1 MEEIIRFLKQL
12 FERFVQAEVLGLS
25 AQLAYF
31 FLLSLFPF
39 LMFIV
44 TLIGYLPF
52 DDRMVITVLAE
63 YLPEDVVFM
72 IDENLKEIMNNRSGG
87 LLSISII
94 GTLWSASNGFNAI
107 TRSFNKAYGVKPAR
121 NFLLNRII
129 AIGLM
134 FSMIAAIIIAL
145 LFPVFG
151 RLIGEYVL
159 VNVPLPE
166 TIVDMWDVLRWVSS
180 SVMFF
185 VVFFV
190 LYKLAPNK
198 KMKEN
203 HVLYG
208 TIFATVGW
216 QLTSYGFS
224 YYVETLGNYSLTYG
238 SLGTV
243 IVLMIWFYLSGI
255 IITTGGVIN
264 AHFSERR
271 QEKNLRK

>member
-52 DDRMVITVLAE
+52 DDRMVIAVLAE

-121 NFLLNRII
+121 NFILNRII

-134 FSMIAAIIIAL
+134 FSMVAAIIIAL

-198 KMKEN
+198 KIKEN

>member
-52 DDRMVITVLAE
+52 DDRMVIAVLAE

-72 IDENLKEIMNNRSGG
+72 IDENLKEIMNKRSGG

-121 NFLLNRII
+121 NFILNRII

-134 FSMIAAIIIAL
+134 FSMVAAIIIAL

>member
-52 DDRMVITVLAE
+52 DDRMVIAVLAE

-121 NFLLNRII
+121 NFILNRII

-134 FSMIAAIIIAL
+134 FSMVAAIIIAL

-190 LYKLAPNK
+190 LYRLAPNK
-198 KMKEN
+198 KMNEN

-271 QEKNLRK
+271 QEK

>member
-12 FERFVQAEVLGLS
+12 FERFVKAEVLGLS

-52 DDRMVITVLAE
+52 DDRMVIAVLAE

-121 NFLLNRII
+121 NFILNRII

-134 FSMIAAIIIAL
+134 FSMVAAIIIAL

>member
-52 DDRMVITVLAE
+52 DDRMVIAVLAE

-121 NFLLNRII
+121 NFILNRII

-134 FSMIAAIIIAL
+134 FSMVAAIIIAL

-224 YYVETLGNYSLTYG
+224 YYVETLGNYTLTYG

>member
-52 DDRMVITVLAE
+52 DDRMMIAVLAE

-121 NFLLNRII
+121 NFILNRII

-134 FSMIAAIIIAL
+134 FSMVAAIIIAL
-145 LFPVFG
+145 LFSVFG

>member
-52 DDRMVITVLAE
+52 DDRMMIAVLAE

-121 NFLLNRII
+121 NFILNRII

-134 FSMIAAIIIAL
+134 FSMVAAIIIAL

>member
-121 NFLLNRII
+121 NFILNRII

-134 FSMIAAIIIAL
+134 FSMVAAIIIAL

>member
-1 MEEIIRFLKQL
+1 MDAIIRFIKQL
-12 FERFVQAEVLGLS
+12 VDRFIQAEVLGLS

-39 LMFIV
+39 LLFIV
-44 TLIGYLPF
+44 TLIGYLPL
-52 DDRMVITVLAE
+52 DEQMVMNVLAE
-63 YLPEDVVFM
+63 YLPDDVVFM
-72 IDENLKEIMNNRSGG
+72 IEENLSQIMNSRSSG

-121 NFLLNRII
+121 NFILGRIV

-134 FSMIAAIIIAL
+134 LSMIAEIFIAL

-151 RLIGEYVL
+151 NMIGESIL
-159 VNVPLPE
+159 VYIPIHEV
-166 TIVDMWDVLRWVSS
+166 IVSRWDLLRWLSS
-180 SVMFF
+180 SIMFF
-185 VVFFV
+185 IIFFV
-190 LYKLAPNK
+190 LYLLAPNK

-208 TIFATVGW
+208 TIFATLGW
-216 QLTSYGFS
+216 QITSYGFS
-224 YYVETLGNYSLTYG
+224 YYVETLGNFSITYG

-264 AHFSERR
+264 AHFSE
-271 QEKNLRK
+271 KIAKKTKCK

>member
-52 DDRMVITVLAE
+52 DDRMVNAVLAE

-121 NFLLNRII
+121 NFILNRII

-134 FSMIAAIIIAL
+134 FSMVAAIIIAL

>member
-1 MEEIIRFLKQL
+1 MDAIIRIIKQL
-12 FERFVQAEVLGLS
+12 VDRFIQAEVLGLS

-39 LMFIV
+39 LLFIV
-44 TLIGYLPF
+44 TLIGYLPL
-52 DDRMVITVLAE
+52 DEQMVMNVLAE
-63 YLPEDVVFM
+63 YLPDDVVFM
-72 IDENLKEIMNNRSGG
+72 IEENLSQIMNSRSSG

-121 NFLLNRII
+121 NFILGRIV

-134 FSMIAAIIIAL
+134 LSMIAAIFIAL

-151 RLIGEYVL
+151 NMIGEYIL
-159 VNVPLPE
+159 VYIPIPE
-166 TIVDMWDVLRWVSS
+166 VIVSRWDLLRWLSS
-180 SVMFF
+180 SIMFF
-185 VVFFV
+185 IIFFV
-190 LYKLAPNK
+190 LYLLAPNK

-208 TIFATVGW
+208 TIFATLGW
-216 QLTSYGFS
+216 QITSYGFS
-224 YYVETLGNYSLTYG
+224 YYVETLGNFSITYG

-264 AHFSERR
+264 AHFSEKIAK
-271 QEKNLRK
+271 KNKM

>member
-1 MEEIIRFLKQL
+1 MNDFIQFIKQL
-12 FERFVQAEVLGLS
+12 AERFIKAEVLGLS

-52 DDRMVITVLAE
+52 DDRMVITILAE
-63 YLPEDVVFM
+63 YLPTEVVTM
-72 IDENLKEIMNNRSGG
+72 IDQNLTEIMLNRSGS
-87 LLSISII
+87 LLSIGII

-107 TRSFNKAYGVKPAR
+107 TRSFNKAYGVRPAR
-121 NFLLNRII
+121 NFILNRIV

-134 FSMIAAIIIAL
+134 FTMIIAIIIAL

-151 RLIGEYVL
+151 RLIGEYIL
-159 VNVPLPE
+159 VHIPLPE
-166 TIVDMWDVLRWVSS
+166 TIVNRWDALLWVSS
-180 SVMFF
+180 SIMFF
-185 VVFFV
+185 VIFFI

-198 KMKEN
+198 KFKEN
-203 HVLYG
+203 HVWYG
-208 TIFATVGW
+208 TIFATLTW

-224 YYVETLGNYSLTYG
+224 YYVETLGNYSVTYG

-255 IITTGGVIN
+255 IVTTGGVIN
-264 AHFSERR
+264 AHFSEKFAK
-271 QEKNLRK
+271 EK

>member
-52 DDRMVITVLAE
+52 DDRMVIAVLAE

-121 NFLLNRII
+121 NFILNRII

-134 FSMIAAIIIAL
+134 FSMVAAIIIAL

-180 SVMFF
+180 SVMLF

>member
-52 DDRMVITVLAE
+52 DDRMVIAVLAE

-121 NFLLNRII
+121 NFILNRII

-134 FSMIAAIIIAL
+134 FSMVAAIIIAL

-180 SVMFF
+180 SIMFF

>member
-1 MEEIIRFLKQL
+1 MDAIIQFIKQL
-12 FERFVQAEVLGLS
+12 VERFIQAEVLGLS

-44 TLIGYLPF
+44 TLVGYLPF
-52 DDRMVITVLAE
+52 DDRMVMNVLAE
-63 YLPEDVVFM
+63 YLPYDVVLM
-72 IDENLKEIMNNRSGG
+72 IEENLTQIMTNRSGG

-121 NFLLNRII
+121 NFILGRIV

-134 FSMIAAIIIAL
+134 LSMIIAIFIAL

-151 RLIGEYVL
+151 KLIGEYIL
-159 VNVPLPE
+159 VYIPLPE
-166 TIVDMWDVLRWVSS
+166 PIVSRWNVLRWVSS
-180 SVMFF
+180 SIMFF
-185 VVFFV
+185 IIFYV

-198 KMKEN
+198 KFKEN

-208 TIFATVGW
+208 TIFATLGW

-224 YYVETLGNYSLTYG
+224 HYVETLGNFSITYG

-264 AHFSERR
+264 AHFSE
-271 QEKNLRK
+271 KNIQKN